1 MGNKEGNDQ
10 VREKDWEYCRKVL
23 PLVSRTF
30 ALNIEQLEGDMF
42 KTVLLGYLLFRI
54 ADTFEDTVYRDEEEK
69 IGDLSDFSEIFK
81 GDKDL
86 PHRLRLY
93 ESLKFRW
100 KENSD
105 AKGLIENGH
114 RVLRCY
120 FDIPDVYRRIIDPL
134 IVETSEGMAKFQ
146 RQKLNS
152 NKRIFQLAN
161 INELEDYCY
170 YVAGVVGKMLTEVFC
185 QRESIEEKRSGLED
199 FRVHFGTALQL
210 INIVKDYKKDISRGW
225 CYIPVAVTEKYH
237 IELNKIETLSLEQIQ
252 GIIKDIIPIIVTYL
266 DSSLRYIKLLPLSE
280 RSIRVFCIIPFIL
293 GYRTLAKIVQMEGNK
308 LTREEVA
315 AIMRQSD
322 TYAKSNNSLEE
333 DYLKIREDYLSLE

>member
-10 VREKDWEYCRKVL
+10 VREKDWEYCHKVL

-120 FDIPDVYRRIIDPL
+120 FDIPDTYRRIIDPL